1 MDLVAIGS
9 SAFLPGFA
17 LAGVETVMAHN
28 SSETLS
34 IARSAK
40 PGSILII
47 DEPLVRDAAPQ
58 DRAWLETSADP
69 IIITIGV
76 DDAQSDRLRR
86 AIRDTLGIDPL
97 AKS

>member
-1 MDLVAIGS
+1 M
-9 SAFLPGFA
+9 
-17 LAGVETVMAHN
+17 
-28 SSETLS
+28 
-34 IARSAK
+34 
-40 PGSILII
+40 
-47 DEPLVRDAAPQ
+47 RDAAPQ

-97 AKS
+97 VKS

>member
-47 DEPLVRDAAPQ
+47 D
-58 DRAWLETSADP
+58 
-69 IIITIGV
+69 
-76 DDAQSDRLRR
+76 
-86 AIRDTLGIDPL
+86 
-97 AKS
+97 